1 MNERRLL
8 DQRKIAIEDFISV
21 KVQEVE
27 DDDFNRLIAEVY
39 LEAVDSK
46 SLQFG
51 IEYENIQDISTDLR
65 EPDTL
70 VFEFKLQWMI
80 RDEET

>member
-1 MNERRLL
+1 M
-8 DQRKIAIEDFISV
+8 
-21 KVQEVE
+21 E

-39 LEAVDSK
+39 LEAVKSK

-51 IEYENIQDISTDLR
+51 IEYENIQDISTDIR

-70 VFEFKLQWMI
+70 VFEFKL
-80 RDEET
+80 